1 MRCAFGIG
9 VSSITNEVMELKNS
23 FYLLLLILV
32 FSIAGCAT
40 SQDLKAVRSELNQ
53 KMEEK
58 LSAVDAELAIV
69 KKEQEKNSSTVAS
82 MRKGQA
88 NSAADLGDLRETIQQ
103 LRGQLETLKKDVARD
118 AKRSDELKDR
128 LDNIALKVN
137 FIENFLEIGKKDS
150 ANDVYDKGIKP
161 PSDGITAK
169 EPGKKQDK
177 ENMYAA
183 AYQTFKDG
191 HYDKSR
197 TEFKNF
203 LATYPDTEYAGNA
216 QFWIGECYFF
226 EKNYEQAILE
236 YEKVAKNY
244 PKGNKVP
251 YALLKQGLSFL
262 KLNDKTSAKLI
273 LQQVIRDFP
282 NTNQARIARSKLLEI
297 K

>member
-1 MRCAFGIG
+1 
-9 VSSITNEVMELKNS
+9 MELKNS

-40 SQDLKAVRSELNQ
+40 TQDLKGTRSELND
-53 KMEEK
+53 K
-58 LSAVDAELAIV
+58 LSVVDAELAIL
-69 KKEQEKNSSTVAS
+69 KKEQEKNSSTLAS
-82 MRKGQA
+82 MSKGHA
-88 NSAADLGDLRETIQQ
+88 NSAADVSELREAIQQ
-103 LRGQLETLKKDVARD
+103 LRGQLETLKKDMTRD
-118 AKRSDELKDR
+118 SKRSDELKDR
-128 LDNIALKVN
+128 LDTIALKVN
-137 FIENFLEIGKKDS
+137 FIESFLEIGKKDS
-150 ANDVYDKGIKP
+150 VSDVYDKGVKP
-161 PSDGITAK
+161 AGNAVAATK
-169 EPGKKQDK
+169 EPAKKQDK
-177 ENMYAA
+177 ETVYAA
-183 AYQTFKDG
+183 AYQTFKNG
-191 HYDKSR
+191 QYDKSR

-236 YEKVAKNY
+236 YEKVSKNY

-273 LQQVIRDFP
+273 LQQVIKDFP
-282 NTNQARIARSKLLEI
+282 NTTQARIARGKLQEI

>member
-1 MRCAFGIG
+1 
-9 VSSITNEVMELKNS
+9 LKNY

-58 LSAVDAELAIV
+58 ISAVDAELTTL

-88 NSAADLGDLRETIQQ
+88 NSAADLGDLRENIQQ
-103 LRGQLETLKKDVARD
+103 LRGQLETLKKDMAQAD
-118 AKRSDELKDR
+118 KGNDEFKDR

-137 FIENFLEIGKKDS
+137 FIENFLEIGKKNS
-150 ANDVYDKGIKP
+150 VSDVYDNGIKP
-161 PSDGITAK
+161 SGNGVAAK
-169 EPGKKQDK
+169 EPAKKQNK
-177 ENMYAA
+177 ETMYAA

-203 LATYPDTEYAGNA
+203 LATYPNTEYAGNA

-251 YALLKQGLSFL
+251 FALLKQGFSFL
-262 KLNDKTSAKLI
+262 NLNDKISAKLI
-273 LQQVIRDFP
+273 LQKVIKDFP
-282 NTNQARIARSKLLEI
+282 NTNQARTARSKLQEI

>member
-1 MRCAFGIG
+1 
-9 VSSITNEVMELKNS
+9 MELKNS

-40 SQDLKAVRSELNQ
+40 SQDLKAARSELN
-53 KMEEK
+53 EK
-58 LSAVDAELAIV
+58 LSTVDAELAIL

-82 MRKGQA
+82 MNKGHA
-88 NSAADLGDLRETIQQ
+88 NSAADLSDLRETIQQ
-103 LRGQLETLKKDVARD
+103 LRGQLEILKKDMARD
-118 AKRSDELKDR
+118 TKKSDELKDR

-150 ANDVYDKGIKP
+150 VSDVYDKGIKP
-161 PSDGITAK
+161 SGNVVTAK

-177 ENMYAA
+177 ETIYAA

-191 HYDKSR
+191 NYDKSR
-197 TEFKNF
+197 IEFKNF
-203 LATYPDTEYAGNA
+203 LATYPDTEYAGNS

-273 LQQVIRDFP
+273 LQQVIKDFP
-282 NTNQARIARSKLLEI
+282 NTNQARIARAKLQEI

>member
-1 MRCAFGIG
+1 
-9 VSSITNEVMELKNS
+9 MELKNY

-58 LSAVDAELAIV
+58 ISAVDAELTTL

-88 NSAADLGDLRETIQQ
+88 NSAADLGDLRENIQQ
-103 LRGQLETLKKDVARD
+103 LRGQLETLKKDMAQAD
-118 AKRSDELKDR
+118 KGNDEFKDR

-150 ANDVYDKGIKP
+150 VSDVYDNGIKP
-161 PSDGITAK
+161 SGNGVAAK
-169 EPGKKQDK
+169 EPAKKQNK
-177 ENMYAA
+177 ETMYAA

-203 LATYPDTEYAGNA
+203 LATYPNTEYAGNA

-251 YALLKQGLSFL
+251 FALLKQGFSFL
-262 KLNDKTSAKLI
+262 NLNDKISAKLI
-273 LQQVIRDFP
+273 LQKVIKDFP
-282 NTNQARIARSKLLEI
+282 NTNQARTARSKLQEI

>member
-1 MRCAFGIG
+1 
-9 VSSITNEVMELKNS
+9 MELKNS

-58 LSAVDAELAIV
+58 ISAVDAELATL

-88 NSAADLGDLRETIQQ
+88 NSAADLSDLRESIQQ
-103 LRGQLETLKKDVARD
+103 LRGQLETLKKDMAREG
-118 AKRSDELKDR
+118 KRSDEFKER

-150 ANDVYDKGIKP
+150 TSDVYDKGIKP
-161 PSDGITAK
+161 PGNGVTAK
-169 EPGKKQDK
+169 EPAKKQDK
-177 ENMYAA
+177 EIMYAA

-197 TEFKNF
+197 AEFKNF

-226 EKNYEQAILE
+226 EKN
-236 YEKVAKNY
+236 
-244 PKGNKVP
+244 
-251 YALLKQGLSFL
+251 
-262 KLNDKTSAKLI
+262 
-273 LQQVIRDFP
+273 
-282 NTNQARIARSKLLEI
+282 
-297 K
+297 